1 MSHGGRDA
9 THAMKPNAPARRLA
23 VLGIL
28 VAWALCAPALQAAQ
42 AVGGVRVV
50 DEPHEGGLRLLVDN
64 ANLAAI
70 TLTLTVTGEN
80 AVTDPPTPTVVT
92 CSGKGRFPF
101 VLLRPLEGQRDFGYR
116 VRYDWQFGGA
126 LVTHD
131 PSVVYEL
138 PFASGKRFRV
148 AQGAHGTFTHTGN
161 DEFAVDFEMPEG
173 TPVHAARAG
182 VVQVVLDRFRAGGS
196 DPGFRDQV
204 NFILVRH
211 ADGTYGEYVHL
222 KAKGAKVKP
231 GQKVAARELLGYS
244 GNTGY
249 TQGPHLH
256 FAVFRALDGVTRE
269 TFPLRFRSRDQASV
283 EAVEGE
289 SYTAR

>member
-1 MSHGGRDA
+1 MKIDDSTRPVWGRGRA
-9 THAMKPNAPARRLA
+9 AGAWLLLLGLA
-23 VLGIL
+23 LYV
-28 VAWALCAPALQAAQ
+28 PRSEAAQ

-50 DEPHEGGLRLLVDN
+50 DEPYEGGLRLLVDN

-70 TLTLTVTGEN
+70 TLTITVTGEN
-80 AVTDPPTPTVVT
+80 AVTDPPTPTIVT

-101 VLLRPLEGQRDFGYR
+101 VILRPLEGQRDFGYR

-131 PSVVYEL
+131 PSTVYEL

-148 AQGAHGTFTHTGN
+148 AQGAHGTFTHTGH
-161 DEFAVDFEMPEG
+161 DEYAVDFEMPEG

-182 VVQVVLDRFRAGGS
+182 VVQVVVDRFRDGGS

-211 ADGTYGEYVHL
+211 PDGTYGEYVHL
-222 KAKGAKVKP
+222 KLKGAKVKP

-256 FAVFRALDGVTRE
+256 FAVFRALDGIRRETYPLHFRTRE
-269 TFPLRFRSRDQASV
+269 QAAV
-283 EAVEGE
+283 ETVEGE